1 MKTSGDVSFTCS
13 GWSCQIGFMAG
24 FLVVVAFFA
33 VRAVRRTRQ
42 GPTYSLAQSELE
54 LQTVSGENNNPHR
67 DDDEFD
73 RRRFD

>member
-1 MKTSGDVSFTCS
+1 MKTSGD
-13 GWSCQIGFMAG
+13 
-24 FLVVVAFFA
+24 
-33 VRAVRRTRQ
+33 AVRRTRQ

-54 LQTVSGENNNPHR
+54 LQTVSGENKNPHR